1 MKWKVYLNKHTSHNV
16 SEFRDFVKMVGSGMQ
31 GQRIW
36 KAKTWMFIFNRVQ
49 LGKATNVRVLQL
61 FRKERGLARRAKD
74 RRSAVPQRLEES
86 L

>member
-1 MKWKVYLNKHTSHNV
+1 LKNNPEYGSVIAGIGK
-16 SEFRDFVKMVGSGMQ
+16 RDKKILDVRAALLQ
-31 GQRIW
+31 GKRIW
-36 KAKTWMFIFNRVQ
+36 KAKTCMFIFNRVK

-61 FRKERGLARRAKD
+61 FRKERGLARRVKD